1 MNFLETCREISTC
14 ITNHCED
21 IKSFM
26 IVRFDNDGNILHKVK
41 VDNDHTILLSEL
53 INLSIDVLSYT
64 DWELYIAYKKNNEDE
79 E

>member
-1 MNFLETCREISTC
+1 MNFLETC

-53 INLSIDVLSYT
+53 INLSIDVLGYT

>member
-14 ITNHCED
+14 ITSYRND

-26 IVRFDNDGNILHKVK
+26 IVRFDNEGNILDKVK
-41 VDNDHTILLSEL
+41 VDNDHTIHLSEL
-53 INLSIDVLSYT
+53 INLSIDVLCYT